1 MTIPLSLPG
10 TQHVFVEGMASYA
23 ITVNAAGNL
32 LQGGLFL
39 LVFQDMGASEESAD
53 LETQTLCV

>member
-1 MTIPLSLPG
+1 MTAPLSLPG
-10 TQHVFVEGMASYA
+10 IQHVSVEGMASYA
-23 ITVNAAGNL
+23 ITVNAAQNL

-39 LVFQDMGASEESAD
+39 LVFQDTGASEESVD